1 MNLSAMPLSLPV
13 PPALDYKRHEGR
25 PRPILL
31 ITMSSAPGSLALR
44 VHKCSMI
51 YLE

>member
-1 MNLSAMPLSLPV
+1 MNLSAMPLYLPV
-13 PPALDYKRHEGR
+13 PPALDCMRHEGR

-31 ITMSSAPGSLALR
+31 ITMLSAPGSLALR
-44 VHKCSMI
+44 VHECSML